1 MKQEIRYDASL
12 ENQIEEAKRYEN
24 FRKEKKTGMF
34 KRSNPLG
41 IILISAGVLTML
53 TTLSLLVFYN
63 KLAFLREDSVAL
75 IFVIIGAVLG
85 LFFVIFGSVIRHREK
100 KRVIK
105 GNDLEIISEDEYFY
119 ADGITDDEVRYVDI
133 NLPIHEKKKEE
144 RKFVNPLADLE
155 DEDEALGYN
164 SRMTVRTYEAF
175 DLDSKILKDRFMQFG
190 KKNHIL
196 VDLDSTTVLIS
207 HLAYSRLLL
216 LTDVRKEHR
225 IPLVSTLKDTISENI
240 FRLDCTS
247 VQDEDGLISL
257 DGFSKAFET
266 AEKDPDS
273 FVFVV
278 LDNMTCRI
286 SDYLKDFL
294 PPLYDKN
301 NRHKVLVGKKNF
313 QLNTNIYFL
322 FFLDDQKSLEKED
335 KDLLFYAPLI
345 PLEISTETGGEFTP
359 LDKRLVSVSD
369 FEHVIE
375 LEKPKYHLEE
385 SVWRKFD
392 AFSDFV
398 STLKPYNIG
407 NDIENDL
414 EREVSLSWNGSLDDI
429 VDDIL
434 SVDLLPYVLKD
445 LNGEGRESL
454 IRFIRDEFQN
464 DFVLKKTERLFALSE
479 GEGKKELGL

>member
-105 GNDLEIISEDEYFY
+105 GNDLEIISEDEYCY

-175 DLDSKILKDRFMQFG
+175 DLDSKILKNRFM
-190 KKNHIL
+190 
-196 VDLDSTTVLIS
+196 
-207 HLAYSRLLL
+207 
-216 LTDVRKEHR
+216 
-225 IPLVSTLKDTISENI
+225 
-240 FRLDCTS
+240 
-247 VQDEDGLISL
+247 
-257 DGFSKAFET
+257 
-266 AEKDPDS
+266 
-273 FVFVV
+273 
-278 LDNMTCRI
+278 
-286 SDYLKDFL
+286 
-294 PPLYDKN
+294 
-301 NRHKVLVGKKNF
+301 
-313 QLNTNIYFL
+313 
-322 FFLDDQKSLEKED
+322 
-335 KDLLFYAPLI
+335 
-345 PLEISTETGGEFTP
+345 
-359 LDKRLVSVSD
+359 
-369 FEHVIE
+369 
-375 LEKPKYHLEE
+375 
-385 SVWRKFD
+385 
-392 AFSDFV
+392 
-398 STLKPYNIG
+398 
-407 NDIENDL
+407 
-414 EREVSLSWNGSLDDI
+414 
-429 VDDIL
+429 
-434 SVDLLPYVLKD
+434 
-445 LNGEGRESL
+445 
-454 IRFIRDEFQN
+454 
-464 DFVLKKTERLFALSE
+464 
-479 GEGKKELGL
+479 

>member
-1 MKQEIRYDASL
+1 M
-12 ENQIEEAKRYEN
+12 
-24 FRKEKKTGMF
+24 
-34 KRSNPLG
+34 
-41 IILISAGVLTML
+41 
-53 TTLSLLVFYN
+53 
-63 KLAFLREDSVAL
+63 
-75 IFVIIGAVLG
+75 
-85 LFFVIFGSVIRHREK
+85 
-100 KRVIK
+100 
-105 GNDLEIISEDEYFY
+105 
-119 ADGITDDEVRYVDI
+119 
-133 NLPIHEKKKEE
+133 
-144 RKFVNPLADLE
+144 
-155 DEDEALGYN
+155 
-164 SRMTVRTYEAF
+164 
-175 DLDSKILKDRFMQFG
+175 
-190 KKNHIL
+190 
-196 VDLDSTTVLIS
+196 
-207 HLAYSRLLL
+207 
-216 LTDVRKEHR
+216 
-225 IPLVSTLKDTISENI
+225 
-240 FRLDCTS
+240 
-247 VQDEDGLISL
+247 
-257 DGFSKAFET
+257 
-266 AEKDPDS
+266 
-273 FVFVV
+273 
-278 LDNMTCRI
+278 
-286 SDYLKDFL
+286 
-294 PPLYDKN
+294 
-301 NRHKVLVGKKNF
+301 
-313 QLNTNIYFL
+313 
-322 FFLDDQKSLEKED
+322 DDQKSLEKED

-359 LDKRLVSVSD
+359 LEKRLVSVSD